1 MPHRPSTYLTRSSAT
16 PASTPRKRKSSQT
29 DMSASIVCFK
39 KPLKLFE
46 TLEKDLG
53 YRVLQ
58 KESGIY
64 YIDSR
69 GTVPEKA
76 LAVQVVVS
84 SELPDSEFLLKD
96 LNCDIG
102 HAGAQRLVELNNKG
116 EEHWMHLTPWLTTV
130 YNENLTFLSK
140 EGYVDDMQ
148 TMARRIAIASG
159 VSDAFKQEG
168 WQEGERK
175 GRQEGWQEGERK
187 GTRNVIEF
195 LKNGHTIEEAEKEFA
210 LT

>member
-1 MPHRPSTYLTRSSAT
+1 
-16 PASTPRKRKSSQT
+16 T

-46 TLEKDLG
+46 TLEKDLD

-58 KESGIY
+58 KEPGIY

-69 GTVPEKA
+69 GTVPEKS

-84 SELPDSEFLLKD
+84 SELPVSEFLLKD

-102 HAGAQRLVELNNKG
+102 HAGAQRFVELYEKG
-116 EEHWMHLTPWLTTV
+116 EEYREHLSIWLKTV
-130 YNENLTFLSK
+130 LCENFEFLQK
-140 EGYVDDMQ
+140 EGYMKDYDAIIKQ
-148 TMARRIAIASG
+148 AAIDLKIA
-159 VSDAFKQEG
+159 DLFKQE
-168 WQEGERK
+168 

-187 GTRNVIEF
+187 GRLEERRNILEF